1 MEQNWEYKN
10 KIRLFTTS
18 VLTQFNEEK
27 IILEQIVLRHL
38 DSHLQED
45 ELQPLPHSIHKKLAQ
60 SVS

>member
-10 KIRLFTTS
+10 KICLFPTT

-38 DSHLQED
+38 DSHMQENK
-45 ELQPLPHSIHKKLAQ
+45 LQPLPHSIHKKLAHTL
-60 SVS
+60 